1 MGARP
6 RVITPMGITGNR
18 KEKSGGA
25 CLALRETRDD
35 PPNESIMV
43 STALSSDK
51 AAKTSSSY
59 QGKAIE

>member
-1 MGARP
+1 
-6 RVITPMGITGNR
+6 MGITGNR